1 MTAVRIRQVRSANGT
16 KPNQRATLR
25 ALGLGRP
32 GAEAQRADG
41 PQLRGQLRVIEHLV
55 NVEEEKSAPSRG
67 RSPSARRQAGGG
79 DA

>member
-1 MTAVRIRQVRSANGT
+1 LSTVKIRQTRSANGI

-32 GAEAQRADG
+32 GTAVERPDS

-55 NVEEEKSAPSRG
+55 SVTD
-67 RSPSARRQAGGG
+67 GGE
-79 DA
+79 